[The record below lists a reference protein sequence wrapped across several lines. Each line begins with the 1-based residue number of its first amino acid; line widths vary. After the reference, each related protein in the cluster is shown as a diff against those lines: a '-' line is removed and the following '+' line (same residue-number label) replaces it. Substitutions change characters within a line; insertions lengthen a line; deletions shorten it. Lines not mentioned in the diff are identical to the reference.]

1 MDYLKDL
8 IERYP
13 RLADCENSI
22 YDTYKILRTVYE
34 SRGKLLTAGNGGS
47 AADADHISGELM
59 KSFVKKR
66 KTPDTFYQSLLGV
79 TNAETAHFLS
89 TKLQRGL
96 SAINLANHNAV
107 ITATVNDIGAET
119 MYAQQLYSYA
129 CENDAFIGISTS
141 GNSKN
146 IYYAMLTAKALGVKT
161 IALTGGSGGK
171 LGEIA
176 DVSIKVPETET
187 YKIQELHLPVYHCVC
202 LMLEEY
208 FFD

>member
-13 RLADCENSI
+13 RLAVCESSI
-22 YDTYKILRTVYE
+22 HEAYKILKTVFE
-34 SRGKLLTAGNGGS
+34 SHGKVLTAGNGGS
-47 AADADHISGELM
+47 AADADHITGELM
-59 KSFVKKR
+59 KAFVKKR
-66 KTPDTFYQSLLGV
+66 NTPDTFYQSLLGV
-79 TNAETAHFLS
+79 TDAETARFLS
-89 TKLQRGL
+89 KKLQRGL

-107 ITATVNDIGAET
+107 ITATVNDIGPET

-129 CENDAFIGISTS
+129 RENDAFIGISTS

-187 YKIQELHLPVYHCVC
+187 YKVQELHLPVYHCVC

>member
-1 MDYLKDL
+1 
-8 IERYP
+8 
-13 RLADCENSI
+13 
-22 YDTYKILRTVYE
+22 
-34 SRGKLLTAGNGGS
+34 
-47 AADADHISGELM
+47 M
-59 KSFVKKR
+59 KAFVKKR
-66 KTPDTFYQSLLGV
+66 NTPDTFYQSLLGV
-79 TNAETAHFLS
+79 TDAETARFLS
-89 TKLQRGL
+89 TKIQRGF

-107 ITATVNDIGAET
+107 ITATVNDIGPET

-129 CENDAFIGISTS
+129 RENDAFIGISTS

-187 YKIQELHLPVYHCVC
+187 YKVQELHLPVYHCVC